1 MAQSALPSARTSA
14 REIRL
19 GRFHM
24 AEMMRRTV
32 GKEWDA
38 PALMRFKASG
48 APMST
53 QKMRPRILQDPSRF
67 AGPRM
72 ASSSPMWEPLPFG
85 PLVRSVRGLW
95 SALGR
100 HGRPAI

>member
-24 AEMMRRTV
+24 AETMRRTV

-38 PALMRFKASG
+38 RALMIKASG
-48 APMST
+48 GASESRPS
-53 QKMRPRILQDPSRF
+53 PRIVLVQNWFEELKQR
-67 AGPRM
+67 GP
-72 ASSSPMWEPLPFG
+72 AK
-85 PLVRSVRGLW
+85 
-95 SALGR
+95 
-100 HGRPAI
+100 

>member
-14 REIRL
+14 REIRS
-19 GRFHM
+19 G
-24 AEMMRRTV
+24 T
-32 GKEWDA
+32 

-67 AGPRM
+67 CETSYG
-72 ASSSPMWEPLPFG
+72 
-85 PLVRSVRGLW
+85 
-95 SALGR
+95 
-100 HGRPAI
+100 